1 MRVAKM
7 VAAKKPPYRR
17 SLVEWTNPPS
27 NLDALPNI
35 GYSLAVYYILMPA
48 EVSSNM
54 ARFDGV
60 KYGLHKEGKDLLG
73 DYLKTRGTG
82 FGPEV
87 RRRILIGTYVLSTGY
102 YDAYYNKSLILRQK
116 ISEDFVKAFKEVD
129 AIATPTAPFPA
140 FKIGE
145 KSDPLSMYLA
155 DVFTVTANIV
165 GLPAISLPSGS
176 VPVAGGHDMPVGL
189 QLMSPHA
196 CENILF
202 AIGKKFL
209 GE

>member
-1 MRVAKM
+1 
-7 VAAKKPPYRR
+7 
-17 SLVEWTNPPS
+17 
-27 NLDALPNI
+27 
-35 GYSLAVYYILMPA
+35 MPA

-60 KYGLHKEGKDLLG
+60 KYGLHRDGKNLLG
-73 DYLKTRGTG
+73 DYLKTRGQG

-116 ISEDFVKAFKEVD
+116 ISEDFVKAFAEVD
-129 AIATPTAPFPA
+129 AIATPTAPYPA
-140 FKIGE
+140 FKIGG

-165 GLPAISLPSGS
+165 EIPAISLPSGLV
-176 VPVAGGHDMPVGL
+176 VPTDDLNGKATSAPGLPVGL
-189 QLMSPHA
+189 QLMSPHGA
-196 CENILF
+196 ENILF

-209 GE
+209 DE